1 MALTKN
7 KILVEYNLVLEN
19 TRLKEDIGIE
29 SLHFSKSTFDLLDI
43 TYFRESFT
51 DDGELEP
58 YTVIV
63 LESGILMTI
72 EVPYEEFKTLYI
84 KKINE

>member
-19 TRLKEDIGIE
+19 SRLKEDMGIE
-29 SLHFSKSTFDLLDI
+29 SLHFSKSTFNILDVM
-43 TYFRESFT
+43 YFRESFT

-58 YTVIV
+58 YTLLM
-63 LESGILMTI
+63 LEPGIILTI
-72 EVPYEEFKTLYI
+72 DIPYEEFKTVY
-84 KKINE
+84 KKIINE